1 MWKVSLLPR
10 SNRTGQLPQPRRRQ
24 QPLQKPRRYPDVIII
39 IITSLSIANL
49 KSYFSWPPVLELL
62 ASREMNMCVEGKP
75 EGGVCEIVQGL
86 YGDAAFQGTFNR
98 A

>member
-1 MWKVSLLPR
+1 
-10 SNRTGQLPQPRRRQ
+10 
-24 QPLQKPRRYPDVIII
+24 
-39 IITSLSIANL
+39 
-49 KSYFSWPPVLELL
+49 
-62 ASREMNMCVEGKP
+62 MCVEGKP